1 MIRNIFNRVLHRI
14 AQAIPGGFSIR
25 PMLHR
30 IRGAKIGRNVWISHS
45 VYLDELHPEAV
56 TIGDNSSIGMRTSII
71 THFYWGPRVEG
82 QYGEVVIGKDVFIGP
97 HCLILPNVHIGDG
110 AVIRGGT
117 VVTRNIPP
125 HTFWSP
131 PGAEAVAAV
140 TVPLTPEHNYKEFV
154 KGLRPIRQKKK

>member
-1 MIRNIFNRVLHRI
+1 MIRNIFNRVLHKI
-14 AQAIPGGFSIR
+14 AQIIPGGFSIR

-30 IRGAKIGRNVWISHS
+30 IRGAKIGRNVWISHA

-71 THFYWGPRVEG
+71 THLYWGPRKEG
-82 QYGEVVIGKDVFIGP
+82 QYGEVIIGKDVFIGP
-97 HCLILPNVHIGDG
+97 HCLILPNVRIGEG

-131 PGAEAVAAV
+131 PRAEAVANV
-140 TVPLTPEHNYKEFV
+140 TVPLTPGHKYEEFV
-154 KGLRPIRQKKK
+154 KGLRPIRQRKK

>member
-1 MIRNIFNRVLHRI
+1 MIRHIFNRVLHKI
-14 AQAIPGGFSIR
+14 AQVIPGGFSVR

-71 THFYWGPRVEG
+71 THFYWGARKEN
-82 QYGEVVIGKDVFIGP
+82 QYGEVVIGKDVFVGP
-97 HCLILPNVHIGDG
+97 HCLILPNVRIGEG

-131 PGAEAVAAV
+131 PGAEAVAKV
-140 TVPLTPEHNYKEFV
+140 TVPLTPEHNYEEFV
-154 KGLRPIRQKKK
+154 KGLRPIRQRKK